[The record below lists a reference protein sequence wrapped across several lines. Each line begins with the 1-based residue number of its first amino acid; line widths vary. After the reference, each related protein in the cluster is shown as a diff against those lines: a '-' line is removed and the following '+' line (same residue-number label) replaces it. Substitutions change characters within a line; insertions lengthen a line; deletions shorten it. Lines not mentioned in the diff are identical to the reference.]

1 MVVVVVVGGGRGGG
15 SGGGGCGRGCG
26 GGGGGHHRK
35 TKQHVKNISKTIET
49 LWKNKK
55 HFKNNLKTIENVKKN
70 HGGTMGFIRYCPP
83 WELGDWISATP
94 TICELTVCRVK
105 HLSLTISLT
114 ILGIRRPS
122 SHLQFCECGKGAW
135 ATCNFGNPFPELS
148 LPVLYP
154 SLST

>member
-1 MVVVVVVGGGRGGG
+1 M
-15 SGGGGCGRGCG
+15 
-26 GGGGGHHRK
+26 
-35 TKQHVKNISKTIET
+35 
-49 LWKNKK
+49 
-55 HFKNNLKTIENVKKN
+55 LKTMENVKKN

-105 HLSLTISLT
+105 TFI
-114 ILGIRRPS
+114 PYNP
-122 SHLQFCECGKGAW
+122 
-135 ATCNFGNPFPELS
+135 TCNFGSPSPELP